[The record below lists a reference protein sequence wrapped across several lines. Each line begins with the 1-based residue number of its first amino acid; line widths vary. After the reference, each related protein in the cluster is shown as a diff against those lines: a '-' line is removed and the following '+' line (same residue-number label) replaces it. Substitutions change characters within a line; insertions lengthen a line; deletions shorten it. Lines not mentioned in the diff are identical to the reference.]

1 MINREI
7 ISAFAEIA
15 REKNV
20 DRSELSDIIE
30 TVFRKIII
38 KKYESDENFDV
49 IVNMDKGEIEIYQQK
64 TIVDEVENDVTEI
77 SLQDALE
84 VEPDLEVGDPYIEI
98 INPASF
104 GRRLI
109 TTAKQILNQQIM
121 KLEKNVMF
129 EEYEKK
135 IGEIIIGDVHQIRR
149 DAIFVNVGQA
159 ELKMPREEQI
169 PRERYR
175 RGESIKGV
183 VKDAIMGKSGP
194 EIIVSRA
201 DGSFLAKLFE
211 NEVPEIYDGTIEVK
225 SIARQPGDRSK
236 VIVAS
241 NDPRID
247 AVGACVGIKGS
258 RIQAIVREL
267 NNEKIDIINHSNEP
281 EIVITRALSPAKPY
295 MLEIDE
301 EKRSALA
308 IFEDD
313 DISVAIGKAGQNIR
327 LASRV
332 TGYSIDA
339 IKRTDYEG
347 GGEETLYLED
357 IPGIDEQV
365 WKVLYSVGIET
376 ADEFLSAS
384 MKELKNIPGFDEDNI
399 EPLSEKIEVA
409 LERLEK
415 IKDSKA
421 QKEEADDEFDATFE
435 EDELIEEGVT
445 EDKDEEL
452 EEDEDDKFSDMIPE
466 IRTEKVVVEED
477 EDDDDIDFEDVIPE
491 SRKVQ
496 EKKDDDDDDDEAE
509 NMLI

>member
-1 MINREI
+1 MINRDI
-7 ISAFAEIA
+7 ISAFGEIA

-38 KKYESDENFDV
+38 KKYGSDENFDV

-64 TIVDEVENDVTEI
+64 VIVDEVMFPIEEI
-77 SLQDALE
+77 SLEDALK
-84 VEPDLEVGDPYIEI
+84 VEPELEVGDPYIEI
-98 INPASF
+98 VSPASF

-109 TTAKQILNQQIM
+109 TTAKQVLSQQIL
-121 KLEKNVMF
+121 KLEKNVIF

-135 IGEIIIGDVHQIRR
+135 VGEIIIGDVHQIRR
-149 DAIFVNVGQA
+149 DAIFVNVAQA

-175 RGESIKGV
+175 RGESIKGII
-183 VKDAIMGKSGP
+183 KEAIMTKTGP

-211 NEVPEIYDGTIEVK
+211 NEVPEIYDGTIEIK
-225 SIARQPGDRSK
+225 NIARQPGDRSK
-236 VIVAS
+236 VIVMS

-267 NNEKIDIINHSNEP
+267 NNEKIDIINFSNEP

-301 EKRSALA
+301 EKKSVLA

-327 LASRV
+327 LASKV

-347 GGEETLYLED
+347 TEEVTLYLED
-357 IPGIDEQV
+357 INGIDEQD
-365 WKVLYSVGIET
+365 WKLLYSVGIET
-376 ADEFLSAS
+376 AEEFLSAS
-384 MKELKNIPGFDEDNI
+384 MKELRSIKDFDENKI
-399 EPLSEKIEVA
+399 EPMSEKIETA
-409 LERLEK
+409 LEKVQTIQNAKESAKEK
-415 IKDSKA
+415 AAAAKEVDNDELFEESNIKDK
-421 QKEEADDEFDATFE
+421 
-435 EDELIEEGVT
+435 
-445 EDKDEEL
+445 
-452 EEDEDDKFSDMIPE
+452 IPE
-466 IRTEKVVVEED
+466 NQNIFDFE
-477 EDDDDIDFEDVIPE
+477 EDDDDT
-491 SRKVQ
+491 
-496 EKKDDDDDDDEAE
+496 E
-509 NMLI
+509 NLLV